1 MRYAANSVGFTRA
14 LVYLE
19 QMAALAEAEAIADD
33 LALAA

>member
-1 MRYAANSVGFTRA
+1 